1 MPKHIIIISLMLFS
15 FLNKANAQ
23 RTHSNEIGIITGPVA
38 FKSDYGQRFDFKTNA
53 NNNGFGIGL
62 VYYMS
67 FSYIG
72 YNNFRAYDY
81 FNEHFK
87 LRAEVSYSK
96 SELRHYGKYVDTP
109 SNSLGVQQLRAMRG
123 STELINLGAQLEYYI
138 FDVHEFESTDGGFD
152 PFLSFGA
159 QYSAYNPRAYS
170 LLGPL
175 NNSATTYPKY
185 MGATSNQDGNVF
197 SLTGSIGTRFKL
209 NSMSDL
215 MLDLRGQYYFSDW
228 VDGLNPDKNKY
239 TENRYNDWL
248 VWLNVGYILYIEDH

>member
-1 MPKHIIIISLMLFS
+1 MPKHIIIISLFLLS
-15 FLNKANAQ
+15 FINKGNAQ
-23 RTHSNEIGIITGPVA
+23 RTHSNEVGIIAGPVF
-38 FKSDYGQRFDFKTNA
+38 FKSDYGERFNFKTNA

-87 LRAEVSYSK
+87 LRAEISYSK
-96 SELRHYGKYVDTP
+96 SELQHYGKYVDSP
-109 SNSLGVQQLRAMRG
+109 SNSLGVKQLRAMRG

-138 FDVHEFESTDGGFD
+138 FDVHEFESTDYSFD
-152 PFLSFGA
+152 PFISFGG

-197 SLTGSIGTRFKL
+197 SVTGSIGTRFKL

-228 VDGLNPDKNKY
+228 VDGLNPDHNKY